1 MFLSIVRKKGISEG
15 LVSAHLAKPSPETEK
30 AIRVQ
35 LNEWSSMIWNDH
47 GNTSLKEI
55 GTHAAGLSALSS
67 VALEAMD
74 LRNNGTITSEWIK
87 TKQELIK
94 KYSVAIAETELDVI
108 PELTALITGK
118 LSPESTEYPLF

>member
-1 MFLSIVRKKGISEG
+1 
-15 LVSAHLAKPSPETEK
+15 
-30 AIRVQ
+30 
-35 LNEWSSMIWNDH
+35 MIWNDH

-55 GTHAAGLSALSS
+55 RTHAVGLSALSS